1 MYRYVYV
8 AVFACVVACCLPAP
22 TPPASSLSH
31 HLLSRCAA
39 KSFAMS
45 VCVCVCVSA
54 TVHLC
59 IFLSCICARAF
70 SLPLCKLYKDD
81 EGGRQ
86 RQRRLSPYVA
96 LSACLAP
103 CPRPSFPPSFYCI
116 RYTQRGTHTRAQ
128 HFACIS
134 VRKL

>member
-1 MYRYVYV
+1 MRRSL
-8 AVFACVVACCLPAP
+8 LPSRSHAP
-22 TPPASSLSH
+22 SFLSLTPPAVALCSEKFCH
-31 HLLSRCAA
+31 VC
-39 KSFAMS
+39 